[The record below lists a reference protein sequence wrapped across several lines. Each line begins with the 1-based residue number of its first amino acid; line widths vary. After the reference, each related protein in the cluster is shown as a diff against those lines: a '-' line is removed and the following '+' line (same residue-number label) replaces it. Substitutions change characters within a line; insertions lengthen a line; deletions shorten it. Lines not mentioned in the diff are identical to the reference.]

1 MLQIANPNLLIFLQS
16 WEIAL
21 CLYLKNE
28 MPPQIISIWHQL
40 YVSSSRVHGAMLA
53 LVSEIFS
60 TRGYDRLW
68 VHLSGSARGDPA
80 ALECA
85 HEGEEQACK
94 AWHVIYGDLNPVIH
108 KYNYNPRLESDMDL
122 AILITLQ
129 LCLFTSF
136 ICWQGKYKKNAVS
149 RKTINKRKYFYFT
162 QRIFFVSVCAVHPP
176 TFRWE
181 I

>member
-1 MLQIANPNLLIFLQS
+1 MRCHLKSFPSGISSMSHLQERTEPCWHLFLRS
-16 WEIAL
+16 
-21 CLYLKNE
+21 
-28 MPPQIISIWHQL
+28 
-40 YVSSSRVHGAMLA
+40 
-53 LVSEIFS
+53 FS

-162 QRIFFVSVCAVHPP
+162 QRIFFVSVCAMHPP